1 MHSPGFDCAPGLRL
15 QAHEQVTQLRFDKL
29 AADLERIEAL
39 VERLEK
45 RMWLALYGV
54 LAVVATEA
62 VRSVFDVIERTGN

>member
-15 QAHEQVTQLRFDKL
+15 QAHEQVTQVRFDKL
-29 AADLERIEAL
+29 AADLGRIETL

-54 LAVVATEA
+54 LAVVASEA
-62 VRSVFDVIERTGN
+62 VRSVFDVIARTGS